1 MDINCPSVFSRRYNL
16 AMPVKPSSSFDSK
29 EILTAEFE
37 YIAGTANQANED
49 RARVSSFYL
58 LAVGSL
64 LAALFST
71 QLLDKNADL
80 KGTSLLFSGLFCVLS
95 LLGSSTIMQLARL
108 RAAWY
113 ESMLA
118 LNQIKEYTISKE
130 KDLAKAF
137 RWRRNTLPSLHK
149 PRSISYYQTLEV
161 ALLSGITFGAA
172 VFFLQK
178 AFFVITLLTWII
190 AVALG
195 ALTFYL
201 QLVLYKY
208 SLK

>member
-1 MDINCPSVFSRRYNL
+1 
-16 AMPVKPSSSFDSK
+16 MPTKNPSSLETK

-71 QLLDKNADL
+71 QLPDFKTNIR
-80 KGTSLLFSGLFCVLS
+80 GTSMLFGSLFLVLT
-95 LLGSSTIMQLARL
+95 LLGTSTVLQLARL

-137 RWRRNTLPSLHK
+137 RWRLNTIPPVYK
-149 PRSISYYQTLEV
+149 PDSVSYYQTLEA
-161 ALLSGITFGAA
+161 ALISGLMLGAA
-172 VFFLQK
+172 VFFFQRAL
-178 AFFVITLLTWII
+178 FMITLLTWII
-190 AVALG
+190 SAVLG
-195 ALTFYL
+195 VLTTYV
-201 QLVLYKY
+201 QLVIYKRV
-208 SLK
+208 LK